1 MIDRVFT
8 ILCLALLFCFARF
21 ISVPQIKTTKKVVL
35 KLKCTECALTHQHA
49 IKRCKRF
56 ELGGEKKGKKSQK
69 LAF

>member
-1 MIDRVFT
+1 MPC
-8 ILCLALLFCFARF
+8 CLRF
-21 ISVPQIKTTKKVVL
+21 FSIVQIKTTKKVVL